1 MKKKELHINTA
12 ILDIVTLPNK
22 NIRLIIE
29 EVDNNKSCTEI
40 YIQNF
45 RIQDWR
51 KDSINGELLVD
62 WNNK

>member
-22 NIRLIIE
+22 NIRLLIE

-51 KDSINGELLVD
+51 KDQANGKLLAKS
-62 WNNK
+62 NNK

>member
-29 EVDNNKSCTEI
+29 EVDNNK
-40 YIQNF
+40 
-45 RIQDWR
+45 
-51 KDSINGELLVD
+51 
-62 WNNK
+62 